1 MNDIFFSKEFT
12 FNSFSFRACHH
23 SDNTHG
29 IEWHYFA
36 VLKKGT
42 VRIVTS
48 EHEEYFFQE
57 GDVFYLPRGC
67 RYRSHWRG
75 VSESNNCVE
84 WDSLGFKTFPDVD
97 NKSYK
102 LQKLSVS
109 EKQAEYLDEI
119 CADMA
124 ISPKNVGYLY
134 LFLAEAVKSMVAT
147 PRDSKSLIV
156 ERARKY
162 IDEHNELHVSELA
175 KHCNMSESGLYKFFR
190 DNLNTTPIG
199 FKNQIKV
206 NRAVNMLK
214 YTSASVE
221 EISTEL
227 GFSNAAYFR
236 KIFKSHTGKTPLKIR
251 KEAKHI

>member
-1 MNDIFFSKEFT
+1 
-12 FNSFSFRACHH
+12 
-23 SDNTHG
+23 
-29 IEWHYFA
+29 
-36 VLKKGT
+36 
-42 VRIVTS
+42 
-48 EHEEYFFQE
+48 
-57 GDVFYLPRGC
+57 
-67 RYRSHWRG
+67 
-75 VSESNNCVE
+75 VE
-84 WDSLGFKTFPDVD
+84 WDSLGFKTFPDVES
-97 NKSYK
+97 KSYK
-102 LQKLSVS
+102 LQKLSIS

-134 LFLAEAVKSMVAT
+134 LFLAEAVKSMVT
-147 PRDSKSLIV
+147 THKDSKSLIV

-175 KHCNMSESGLYKFFR
+175 KYCNMSESGLYKFFR
-190 DNLNTTPIG
+190 DNLDTTPIG

-236 KIFKSHTGKTPLKIR
+236 KIFKGHTGKTPLKIR

>member
-75 VSESNNCVE
+75 VAESDNHVE
-84 WDSLGFKTFPDVD
+84 WNSFGFKIFPDPES
-97 NKSYK
+97 KSYK
-102 LQKLSVS
+102 IQKLSVS
-109 EKQAEYLDEI
+109 QKQMEYLDEI
-119 CADMA
+119 SRNMTV
-124 ISPKNVGYLY
+124 SPRNVGCLY
-134 LFLAEAVKSMVAT
+134 LFLADAVENMTAVPLDAKT
-147 PRDSKSLIV
+147 LIV
-156 ERARKY
+156 EKSRKY
-162 IDEHNELHVSELA
+162 IDEHDELHVSELA
-175 KHCNMSESGLYKFFR
+175 KYCNMSESGLYRFFR
-190 DNLNTTPIG
+190 DNLDTTPIG

-221 EISTEL
+221 EISSEL

>member
-48 EHEEYFFQE
+48 DHEEYFFRE

-102 LQKLSVS
+102 LQKLSIS

-134 LFLAEAVKSMVAT
+134 LFLAEAVKSMVTT
-147 PRDSKSLIV
+147 PQDSKSLIV

-162 IDEHNELHVSELA
+162 IDEHDELHVSELA

-190 DNLNTTPIG
+190 DNLDTTPIG

-236 KIFKSHTGKTPLKIR
+236 KIFKGHTGKTPLKIR